1 VAAGARGWRVLLVR
15 RPADYLALAG
25 CALLSIA
32 WYLPWYRLGE
42 QVLRPADL
50 PWGWVPVGGWALL
63 ASLLLVEPVAPWT
76 RWLRPLVLLA
86 GGLLL
91 GLAVA
96 ALLAPALVGAL
107 LWQTFGAPLDALAT
121 ELNSW
126 TSVPLLGGRVAE
138 WQAALRGLARRFAIA
153 VLWGPWVFG
162 AGALALSL
170 GAYGAV
176 VPPATRP
183 HTPSGPLG

>member
-1 VAAGARGWRVLLVR
+1 MGPGALGWRALLVR
-15 RPADYLALAG
+15 RPADHLALAG
-25 CALLSIA
+25 CALLGVA
-32 WYLPWYRLGE
+32 WHLPWYRLGE

-50 PWGWVPVGGWALL
+50 PWGWVPVSGWALL
-63 ASLLLVEPVAPWT
+63 AGLLVVEPAAPWT

-86 GGLLL
+86 GGWLL

-96 ALLAPALVGAL
+96 ALLAPHLVGAL

-126 TSVPLLGGRVAE
+126 TSMPLLGGRVAE
-138 WQAALRGLARRFAIA
+138 WQATLRGLARRFAIA

-170 GAYGAV
+170 GAYGAL
-176 VPPATRP
+176 VPPPIPRP
-183 HTPSGPLG
+183 PAR